1 MADQRGRR
9 GRGGGGGG
17 GRTGRG
23 GRIPKRGEGGPTMV
37 AGEEYISFPLE
48 APVPIKIPSAVDEA
62 AVERAINGAL
72 GRERLQAASLQALSK
87 ANTDPALN
95 EVRTQVERHRDV
107 LEQLARD
114 LGADTSAVEA
124 AGEVEE
130 APATADVAADQMRTR
145 LAWLTLQSAAYASG
159 DHRIDRVVKGV
170 LREKDRHSDLL
181 AALAVREATFSLL
194 REPE

>member
-1 MADQRGRR
+1 
-9 GRGGGGGG
+9 
-17 GRTGRG
+17 
-23 GRIPKRGEGGPTMV
+23 MV

-72 GRERLQAASLQALSK
+72 GRERQQAAALQALSK
-87 ANTDPALN
+87 SNADPALG

-114 LGADTSAVEA
+114 LGADISAAEA

-130 APATADVAADQMRTR
+130 APATAEVAADQVRTR

-181 AALAVREATFSLL
+181 AALAVREATLSLL

>member
-1 MADQRGRR
+1 
-9 GRGGGGGG
+9 
-17 GRTGRG
+17 
-23 GRIPKRGEGGPTMV
+23 V

-48 APVPIKIPSAVDEA
+48 APVPIKIPSTVDES
-62 AVERAINGAL
+62 AVERALNGVL
-72 GRERLQAASLQALSK
+72 ELERRQAAALQALST
-87 ANTDPALN
+87 ANGDVVIG

-114 LGADTSAVEA
+114 LGADTSGAPA
-124 AGEVEE
+124 AAEVEE
-130 APATADVAADQMRTR
+130 APASADVAADQVRTR

-170 LREKDRHSDLL
+170 LREKDRHAELL
-181 AALAVREATFSLL
+181 TAIAVREAALSLQ